1 MFRIQDNIPE
11 VYINESRDF
20 QILAR
25 LYDTLFS
32 GVRYDIDTLVNLL
45 DATQIKDRMLELL
58 CTKVGFFPRIDID
71 ANILKYIVASF
82 PYIIKNKGNEV
93 GIKAAVNAILKSEY
107 SSNIDIAPRIIINNK
122 KSTEVY
128 QPYTVYIFTRLAIF
142 NKEALDEVM
151 RYVLPVGYT
160 YQLLEYDV
168 LNEDPYVSL
177 FRQSDDIIIFNTDPY
192 RTSQIGTSDTYTTYG
207 SDNTEG
213 LLPGNELIKNTA
225 KHLLGYLTTDIITSD
240 TYKNYINEELDQ
252 EAPMQVLI
260 TTDPAE

>member
-1 MFRIQDNIPE
+1 MFRVQDNIPE

-82 PYIIKNKGNEV
+82 PYIIKNKGNRM
-93 GIKAAVNAILKSEY
+93 GIEAAVNAILKSEY

-122 KSTEVY
+122 ESNEVY
-128 QPYTVYIFTRLAIF
+128 QPYTVYIFTRLTIF

-151 RYVLPVGYT
+151 RYVLPAGYT
-160 YQLLEYDV
+160 YQLLDYDV
-168 LNEDPYVSL
+168 LNEDPYVTL
-177 FRQSDDIIIFNTDPY
+177 FRQSDNVTVFNTDPY
-192 RTSQIGTSDTYTTYG
+192 RTSQIGTSDTFSVYNAEKNKY
-207 SDNTEG
+207 G
-213 LLPGNELIKNTA
+213 LLPGDELIKETA
-225 KHLLGYLTTDIITSD
+225 KHLLGYLTTDIVTSD
-240 TYKNYINEELDQ
+240 TYNGELASKD
-252 EAPMQVLI
+252 PMQVIL
-260 TTDPAE
+260 TTDPVE